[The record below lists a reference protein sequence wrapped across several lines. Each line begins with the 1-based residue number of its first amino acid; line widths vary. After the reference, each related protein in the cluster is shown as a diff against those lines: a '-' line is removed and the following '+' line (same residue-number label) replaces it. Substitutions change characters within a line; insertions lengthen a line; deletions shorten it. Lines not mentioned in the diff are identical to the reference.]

1 MAAIAVAT
9 LVMEN
14 QLHAACTLIGVR
26 VARSASPAAPVT
38 TMSSPPT
45 MAIAT
50 PGTLACRTTSWANS
64 STVDMDTPHVVRVR
78 SITLL
83 RPRSTLSRCVLTVTV
98 GRRFS
103 STSGWSPTRP
113 ALCSTGSCAPAG
125 SPPRSSRLYSALRS
139 RDGTTP
145 TQLAALMGLPPT
157 TVSSVVGRLES
168 RGHIQR
174 FPNPPDARSYQ
185 IRLTPAGRATHKAAT
200 KLFAPVLG
208 EVQDALTVP
217 LDEARTVLVVIAA
230 AVRAATE

>member
-1 MAAIAVAT
+1 MRADSDGGST
-9 LVMEN
+9 LLFDIWV
-14 QLHAACTLIGVR
+14 V
-26 VARSASPAAPVT
+26 
-38 TMSSPPT
+38 
-45 MAIAT
+45 
-50 PGTLACRTTSWANS
+50 ANS
-64 STVDMDTPHVVRVR
+64 TRALLDRV
-78 SITLL
+78 L
-83 RPRSTLSRCVLTVTV
+83 RPSGLTAEE
-98 GRRFS
+98 F
-103 STSGWSPTRP
+103 
-113 ALCSTGSCAPAG
+113 A
-125 SPPRSSRLYSALRS
+125 LYSALRS